1 MRPNNNIYIYKTPHI
16 QSLMLQ
22 CVLHSKFFPD
32 LLLLGYLEESLVVQD
47 KTHEFCCLRA
57 LGVYCVLT
65 IRSISITY
73 LK

>member
-1 MRPNNNIYIYKTPHI
+1 
-16 QSLMLQ
+16 MLQ